1 MTSTYVPPHPG
12 RYLREDLEEFGIAP
26 RTFAKRIGV
35 EEEDLRAVLDEKA
48 PITQD
53 LAERI
58 AGNLEGPP
66 AAMWFAMQKEF
77 EAWQAAH
84 AARDESSDRSPELI
98 PQTKTAP
105 ISVLNGSRSS

>member
-1 MTSTYVPPHPG
+1 M
-12 RYLREDLEEFGIAP
+12 EDL
-26 RTFAKRIGV
+26 
-35 EEEDLRAVLDEKA
+35 LAVLEEKA

-66 AAMWFAMQKEF
+66 ATMWFAMQKEF

-84 AARDESSDRSPELI
+84 GTHGEPSD
-98 PQTKTAP
+98 
-105 ISVLNGSRSS
+105 

>member
-1 MTSTYVPPHPG
+1 MTRTYIPPHPG
-12 RYLREDLEEFGIAP
+12 RYLREDLEEFGIEP

-35 EEEDLRAVLDEKA
+35 EEEDLRAVLEEKA

-84 AARDESSDRSPELI
+84 AARDESSDCSPKRF
-98 PQTKTAP
+98 PKTKTAP
-105 ISVLNGSRSS
+105 VSLSNRGRSS

>member
-1 MTSTYVPPHPG
+1 MTRTYIPPHPR
-12 RYLREDLEEFGIAP
+12 RYLREDLEEFGIDP

-35 EEEDLRAVLDEKA
+35 EPEDLLAVLDEKA

-77 EAWQAAH
+77 EAWRAAH
-84 AARDESSDRSPELI
+84 STPDEPSD
-98 PQTKTAP
+98 
-105 ISVLNGSRSS
+105 

>member
-1 MTSTYVPPHPG
+1 MTRTYIPPHPG
-12 RYLREDLEEFGIAP
+12 RYLREDLEEFEIDP

-35 EEEDLRAVLDEKA
+35 EVEELLAVLEEKA

-66 AAMWFAMQKEF
+66 AAMWFAMQQEF

-84 AARDESSDRSPELI
+84 GTHGEPSD
-98 PQTKTAP
+98 
-105 ISVLNGSRSS
+105 

>member
-1 MTSTYVPPHPG
+1 MTSTYGPPHPG
-12 RYLREDLEEFGIAP
+12 RYLREDLEEFGIVP

-77 EAWQAAH
+77 EAWRAEH
-84 AARDESSDRSPELI
+84 GTPDEPS
-98 PQTKTAP
+98 
-105 ISVLNGSRSS
+105 N

>member
-1 MTSTYVPPHPG
+1 MTRTYIPPHPG
-12 RYLREDLEEFGIAP
+12 RYLREDLEEFGIEP

-35 EEEDLRAVLDEKA
+35 EEKELLAVLEEKA

-66 AAMWFAMQKEF
+66 AAMWIAMQKEF
-77 EAWQAAH
+77 EAWRAEH
-84 AARDESSDRSPELI
+84 GTLDEPSD
-98 PQTKTAP
+98 
-105 ISVLNGSRSS
+105 

>member
-1 MTSTYVPPHPG
+1 MTRTYIPPHPG
-12 RYLREDLEEFGIAP
+12 RYLREDLEEFEIEP
-26 RTFAKRIGV
+26 RIFAKRIGV
-35 EEEDLRAVLDEKA
+35 DVEEVLAVLEEKA
-48 PITQD
+48 PITRD

-84 AARDESSDRSPELI
+84 DTRDESSD
-98 PQTKTAP
+98 
-105 ISVLNGSRSS
+105 

>member
-1 MTSTYVPPHPG
+1 MTRTYIPPHPG
-12 RYLREDLEEFGIAP
+12 RYLREDLEEFEIDP

-35 EEEDLRAVLDEKA
+35 EVEELLAVLEEKA

-84 AARDESSDRSPELI
+84 GTHGEPSD
-98 PQTKTAP
+98 
-105 ISVLNGSRSS
+105 

>member
-58 AGNLEGPP
+58 ADNLEGPP
-66 AAMWFAMQKEF
+66 AAMWFDMQKEF

-84 AARDESSDRSPELI
+84 GLHDEPAD
-98 PQTKTAP
+98 
-105 ISVLNGSRSS
+105 

>member
-1 MTSTYVPPHPG
+1 MTRTYIPPHPG
-12 RYLREDLEEFGIAP
+12 RYLREDLEEFEIDP

-35 EEEDLRAVLDEKA
+35 EVEELLAVLEEKA

-84 AARDESSDRSPELI
+84 GTHGELSD
-98 PQTKTAP
+98 
-105 ISVLNGSRSS
+105 

>member
-1 MTSTYVPPHPG
+1 MTRTYIPPHPG
-12 RYLREDLEEFGIAP
+12 RYLREDLEEFGIEP

-35 EEEDLRAVLDEKA
+35 EEEDLRAVLEEKA

-66 AAMWFAMQKEF
+66 AAMWFAMQEEF

-84 AARDESSDRSPELI
+84 AARDESSD
-98 PQTKTAP
+98 
-105 ISVLNGSRSS
+105 

>member
-1 MTSTYVPPHPG
+1 MNGTYIPPHPG
-12 RYLREDLEEFGIAP
+12 RYLREDLEEFGIEP
-26 RTFAKRIGV
+26 RIFAKRIGV
-35 EEEDLRAVLDEKA
+35 ELEDLLAVLEEKA

-66 AAMWFAMQKEF
+66 ATMWFTMQKEF

-84 AARDESSDRSPELI
+84 GTHGEPSD
-98 PQTKTAP
+98 
-105 ISVLNGSRSS
+105 

>member
-1 MTSTYVPPHPG
+1 MNGTYIPPHPG
-12 RYLREDLEEFGIAP
+12 RYLREDLEEFGIEP
-26 RTFAKRIGV
+26 RIFAKRIGV
-35 EEEDLRAVLDEKA
+35 ELEDLLAVLEEKA

-77 EAWQAAH
+77 EAWRAEH
-84 AARDESSDRSPELI
+84 GTPDEPSS
-98 PQTKTAP
+98 
-105 ISVLNGSRSS
+105 

>member
-1 MTSTYVPPHPG
+1 MNGTYIPPHPG
-12 RYLREDLEEFGIAP
+12 RYLREDLEEFGIEP

-35 EEEDLRAVLDEKA
+35 ELEDLLAVLEEKA

-66 AAMWFAMQKEF
+66 RPCGSPCRRNSRRGRRRTVRTANLPT
-77 EAWQAAH
+77 
-84 AARDESSDRSPELI
+84 DRPSAFSKRKRLRF
-98 PQTKTAP
+98 Q
-105 ISVLNGSRSS
+105 S

>member
-1 MTSTYVPPHPG
+1 MTRTYIPPHPG
-12 RYLREDLEEFGIAP
+12 RYLREDLKEFGIDP

-35 EEEDLRAVLDEKA
+35 GVEDLLAVLEEKA
-48 PITQD
+48 PITQV

-66 AAMWFAMQKEF
+66 AAMWFDMQKEF

-84 AARDESSDRSPELI
+84 GTHDEPSD
-98 PQTKTAP
+98 
-105 ISVLNGSRSS
+105 

>member
-1 MTSTYVPPHPG
+1 MSLTYIPPHPG
-12 RYLREDLEEFGIAP
+12 RYLREDLEEFGIEP

-35 EEEDLRAVLDEKA
+35 GVEDLLAVLDEKA

-84 AARDESSDRSPELI
+84 GTHDEPAD
-98 PQTKTAP
+98 
-105 ISVLNGSRSS
+105 